1 MKKFTFSHMAITW
14 SFLRKVWFLSCFF
27 YFHFRCCFVEK
38 IKFPLRNAFNF
49 SGWKT
54 GTTHVFWAES
64 KKSKIR
70 KEKSFQFFDFFDSAQ
85 KRWFIKKQKID
96 FFVFWWIIFSGR
108 NRKNQKSGRKI
119 LSSFLIF
126 SIPPRKD
133 DSSKNR
139 KIDFLFFDESSFL
152 GGMEKIKKLE
162 GFFFP
167 DFWFYQFRPENMIH
181 QEIKNVGGGRQCFFR
196 PIYRSIS
203 TYLTFD
209 FWNIYILKNL
219 KHSLSST
226 ARLM

>member
-1 MKKFTFSHMAITW
+1 MILDKVIFFENEVDEEIYLLSHGYYKKFPPKSLISLLF
-14 SFLRKVWFLSCFF
+14 FF
-27 YFHFRCCFVEK
+27 YFYFRCCFVEK

-119 LSSFLIF
+119 LSSFLIL
-126 SIPPRKD
+126 SILPRKD
-133 DSSKNR
+133 D
-139 KIDFLFFDESSFL
+139 
-152 GGMEKIKKLE
+152 
-162 GFFFP
+162 
-167 DFWFYQFRPENMIH
+167 
-181 QEIKNVGGGRQCFFR
+181 
-196 PIYRSIS
+196 
-203 TYLTFD
+203 
-209 FWNIYILKNL
+209 
-219 KHSLSST
+219 
-226 ARLM
+226 